1 MEFFKTKDECKRAAK
16 TLREA
21 KKHLWVKTYK
31 EYDEHPVTR
40 KKYCSEYI
48 CDCVNY
54 VASND
59 FETRQITD
67 WISYQLGGKFGLEY
81 WLASE
86 KHYAGPVDLILME
99 DEDFLKLQRT
109 RIAWMNWMIA
119 ELEAKAEQLK

>member
-1 MEFFKTKDECKRAAK
+1 MEFFKTKDECKRAAN

-21 KKHLWVKTYK
+21 KKHLRVNTFE
-31 EYDEHPVTR
+31 EYDKPR
-40 KKYCSEYI
+40 KKYSSEYI

-54 VASND
+54 VAPND
-59 FETRQITD
+59 FEARQITG

-109 RIAWMNWMIA
+109 RIAWMNWMIK
-119 ELEAKAEQLK
+119 ELEAKAKRL